1 MRQKRFTLTEATKN
15 AKLAETKMLHT
26 KARFH
31 VRRIEEA
38 REAGRMFEVEQHE
51 KAFRECEKKLGYR
64 LPQGLTIVLPVV

>member
-1 MRQKRFTLTEATKN
+1 MRQKRFTLTEATNN

-38 REAGRMFEVEQHE
+38 REAGRMCEVEQHE

-64 LPQGLTIVLPVV
+64 LP

>member
-38 REAGRMFEVEQHE
+38 REAGRIFEVEQHE
-51 KAFRECEKKLGYR
+51 KAFSE
-64 LPQGLTIVLPVV
+64 

>member
-31 VRRIEEA
+31 VRRMEKA
-38 REAGRMFEVEQHE
+38 RKAGRMSEVEE
-51 KAFRECEKKLGYR
+51 CGKAFRECEKKLGYR
-64 LPQGLTIVLPVV
+64 LP

>member
-1 MRQKRFTLTEATKN
+1 MRRKQFTLTEATKN

-38 REAGRMFEVEQHE
+38 REAGRIFEVEQHE

-64 LPQGLTIVLPVV
+64 LP

>member
-1 MRQKRFTLTEATKN
+1 MRRKQFTLTEATKN

-51 KAFRECEKKLGYR
+51 KAFRECEKK
-64 LPQGLTIVLPVV
+64 TWI